1 MSAARSSCSPD
12 RSASGWPAT
21 WTSGS
26 RPGRTRS
33 TPTCSCTSATPAP
46 PGTSPRGGS
55 ASSSACPASA
65 SAWTAS
71 STKPQTTGGDLRALC
86 DLFGLSIAGAYRY
99 TAVIDRDRLPR
110 PRRAPG
116 GLVTGPEIA
125 MSTSVTAALVSGG
138 AALVVALLGI
148 AGAIAAQLVATRR
161 AFENSLALFE
171 RQHARQEA
179 SRKQEREE
187 EAHREDAYRFAEQR
201 RSTYGRFVR
210 LAREFVG
217 AVDAERTVAKNLER
231 IGRQRDRT
239 RSSSAD
245 LEMSGRGSRAARSR
259 CPGAKTAAR
268 RRIRRRVRGDLS
280 AWLARSP
287 AGG

>member
-1 MSAARSSCSPD
+1 MS
-12 RSASGWPAT
+12 
-21 WTSGS
+21 
-26 RPGRTRS
+26 
-33 TPTCSCTSATPAP
+33 
-46 PGTSPRGGS
+46 
-55 ASSSACPASA
+55 
-65 SAWTAS
+65 
-71 STKPQTTGGDLRALC
+71 
-86 DLFGLSIAGAYRY
+86 
-99 TAVIDRDRLPR
+99 
-110 PRRAPG
+110 
-116 GLVTGPEIA
+116 
-125 MSTSVTAALVSGG
+125 MSTSVTTALVSGG
-138 AALVVALLGI
+138 AALVVAMLGI

-217 AVDAERTVAKNLER
+217 AVDAERTVASNLQR

-245 LEMSGRGSRAARSR
+245 LEMSAEAAEQLVADARERRRRLDGEFGAACEEICLLGSPEVRQTADHLWDVAHEATHSDKRDYMAARVAFLEAVRQELGIVTNHRSS
-259 CPGAKTAAR
+259 AA
-268 RRIRRRVRGDLS
+268 GEALPDS
-280 AWLARSP
+280 
-287 AGG
+287 